1 MYCMGL
7 RKTLCCW
14 GRKEGHLWAFPKVHA
29 DYTELRKIVLRRVLQ
44 SRCSEGLVGS
54 CRQVQLHILADL
66 VDMEVL
72 GELKCLV

>member
-1 MYCMGL
+1 MCCMGL

-14 GRKEGHLWAFPKVHA
+14 GRKERRLWAFPKVHA
-29 DYTELRKIVLRRVLQ
+29 DYTELRKIVLHRVLQ
-44 SRCSEGLVGS
+44 SHCSEGLIGN
-54 CRQVQLHILADL
+54 CRQVLLRILAGL